1 MLPEIKTWLFDILN
15 AIHEIENFAPEDF
28 IQYQND
34 LKTRRAVERNIEII
48 GEAVNRI
55 VKKNSAIQITD
66 AINII
71 DTRNR
76 IIHGYDTVSDE
87 TIWSIVINNL
97 PELKLEVEALL
108 GEQPYFVTS
117 ENSNRFLEK
126 FLLEI

>member
-15 AIHEIENFAPEDF
+15 AIHEIENFSPEHF
-28 IQYQND
+28 VQYQND

-55 VKKNSAIQITD
+55 VKKDSTIQITD

-71 DTRNR
+71 ETRNR

-108 GEQPYFVTS
+108 GE
-117 ENSNRFLEK
+117 
-126 FLLEI
+126 

>member
-1 MLPEIKTWLFDILN
+1 MLPEIKTWLFDIHN
-15 AIHEIENFAPEDF
+15 AIHEIENFSPEHF
-28 IQYQND
+28 LQYRND

-55 VKKNSAIQITD
+55 VKKDSTIQITD

-71 DTRNR
+71 ETRNR

-108 GEQPYFVTS
+108 GE
-117 ENSNRFLEK
+117 
-126 FLLEI
+126 

>member
-1 MLPEIKTWLFDILN
+1 MLPEIKTWLYDILN
-15 AIHEIENFAPEDF
+15 AIQEIENFAPEDF

-34 LKTRRAVERNIEII
+34 LKTRRAIERNIEII
-48 GEAVNRI
+48 GEAVNRV
-55 VKKNSAIQITD
+55 VKKDSAIQVTD

-97 PELKLEVEALL
+97 PVLKSEIEALL
-108 GEQPYFVTS
+108 GE
-117 ENSNRFLEK
+117 
-126 FLLEI
+126 